1 MIDLAW
7 LAGILK
13 TTAKRLD
20 QTIAK
25 ALVGG
30 RKKNRA
36 TITAAMGLIKSQYNR
51 TPFKIGKQYTLCR
64 GKISQAKVLLCRKH
78 CLVNMFVA
86 HQAFAAYCF
95 VHYSG

>member
-30 RKKNRA
+30 RKQNRA
-36 TITAAMGLIKSQYNR
+36 TITAAMCLIKRQYNR
-51 TPFKIGKQYTLCR
+51 TLFKIAKQYTLCR
-64 GKISQAKVLLCRKH
+64 GKIGQAKALLCCKC
-78 CLVNMFVA
+78 CLVNTFVA
-86 HQAFAAYCF
+86 HRAFAAYCF
-95 VHYSG
+95 MHYSG